1 MIIVTGNRRAAQ
13 VILRAVICAVI
24 CAIAMIAQADDGVE
38 RPAGLMWNRTGLPA
52 VFPLQVQSAPG
63 ADYYMT
69 LRDTETGE
77 AALAAFIRGGEF
89 FRVLVPPGTF
99 TVAFATGRKWRG
111 EDLLFGPAAQTR
123 RFTLENPLTFQ
134 IRDRSTRA
142 GHIVDITDMA
152 EGETARITVTPK
164 AECRTRILGAGDLM
178 RRPASE
184 VFVSPREGRF
194 LWDERRRAAQAG
206 QPFTWRAPDDDRRA
220 GAEFEVLVAPL
231 PATRPSPC

>member
-1 MIIVTGNRRAAQ
+1 MITVPDIKKPTQ
-13 VILRAVICAVI
+13 MILRAVTCALF
-24 CAIAMIAQADDGVE
+24 CAFATMAQPDDGVE

-69 LRDTETGE
+69 LSDAQTGE
-77 AALAAFIRGGEF
+77 AALAAFIRGGGF

-99 TVAFATGRKWRG
+99 DIAFATGQKWQG
-111 EDLLFGPAAQTR
+111 ENLLFGLAPQTW
-123 RFTLENPLTFQ
+123 RFMLENPLTFE
-134 IRDRSTRA
+134 IRDHSTRA
-142 GHIVDITDMA
+142 GHIVDITGIA
-152 EGETARITVTPK
+152 EGRTAQVTVTPK
-164 AECRTRILGAGDLM
+164 TECRTRTVGAGDLL

-206 QPFTWRAPDDDRRA
+206 RPFTWRAPDDDRRA
-220 GAEFEVLVAPL
+220 GAEFDVFVAPVA
-231 PATRPSPC
+231 ATRAYPC